1 MGPTGR
7 IFATTILLASLCPAA
22 RAQFATPAQGPAVGP
37 RGVLTVYP
45 SLGVVAGDNDH
56 DDVFGDIES
65 FHIAPRL
72 RYNLADGLQLDGHL
86 GGMFGDYNAFAI
98 GGGLR
103 YQFLR
108 QAPGTPVNLAGFF
121 NLDFAVGEVDHR
133 RTDLDLMY
141 FTMLTGVLVGHTFE
155 AQAIDL
161 SPYFGLGLGFTLA
174 HADLPAPADDTE
186 TELAFD
192 ILFGFDIGITE
203 TVTVFTEFNLGPT
216 DGMPLLVWHLG
227 LAFRV

>member
-1 MGPTGR
+1 MKITGR
-7 IFATTILLASLCPAA
+7 IAGVLFVLAAFCPAA

-37 RGVLTVYP
+37 RGLLTIYP
-45 SLGVVAGDNDH
+45 SLGVVAGDDDH

-65 FHIAPRL
+65 FHVSPRV
-72 RYNLADGLQLDGHL
+72 RYNPADGLQLDGHL
-86 GGMFGDYNAFAI
+86 GGMFGDYDAFDI

-108 QAPGTPVNLAGFF
+108 QAPGTPVDLACFF
-121 NLDFAVGEVDHR
+121 NLDFAVGEVDVW

-141 FTMLTGVLVGHTFE
+141 FTMLTGVLLGHTFQ
-155 AQAIDL
+155 ARAIDL

-174 HADLPAPADDTE
+174 HVDLPEPADDTE
-186 TELAFD
+186 TELAFG
-192 ILFGFDIGITE
+192 ILFGFEIGITE